1 MRSQIEKIRDRI
13 WNDKYNKAVESINGI
28 DHTREHDITI
38 EEVKACAM
46 FAHFTDEEAREVIR
60 TLKQF
65 TVIVFNFYQKK
76 RQNALLKE

>member
-1 MRSQIEKIRDRI
+1 MSTVK
-13 WNDKYNKAVESINGI
+13 NI

-38 EEVKACAM
+38 EEVKACAI

-65 TVIVFNFYQKK
+65 TEITYNFYQKK
-76 RQNALLKE
+76 KKNAS